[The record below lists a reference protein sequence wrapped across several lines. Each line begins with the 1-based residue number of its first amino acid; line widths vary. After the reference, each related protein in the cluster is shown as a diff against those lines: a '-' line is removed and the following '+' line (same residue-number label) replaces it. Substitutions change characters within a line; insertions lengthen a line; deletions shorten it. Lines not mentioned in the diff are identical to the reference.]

1 MTKLEKA
8 KALADAWA
16 GQAKDAARDADSCS
30 YFKGV
35 TPHGLIEMW
44 QSGKN
49 LKGRPLSQFET
60 QALAE
65 AWCRVFNELP
75 PDCSEDG
82 EPDPPPEPEAALP
95 PDDTMLS
102 ARDVVRLTGVSLA
115 TVKRMV
121 LDGRF
126 PKPMRLSPRRIGWPA
141 RDVKQWLDG
150 LDGARRKVRS

>member
-16 GQAKDAARDADSCS
+16 SQERDAQRDADLCS

-35 TPHGLIEMW
+35 TPHGLIELW
-44 QSGKN
+44 KSGKN
-49 LKGRPLSQFET
+49 RQGRVLSQFET

-65 AWCRVFNELP
+65 AWCRVFGELP
-75 PDCSEDG
+75 PGCAEDG
-82 EPDPPPEPEAALP
+82 EPDPLPEPEAELP
-95 PDDTMLS
+95 PDDTML
-102 ARDVVRLTGVSLA
+102 RTKEVLRLIGVSELSL
-115 TVKRMV
+115 KRMV

-126 PKPMRLSPRRIGWPA
+126 PKPMRLSPRRIGWLA
-141 RDVKQWLDG
+141 RDVRAFIDG